1 MEKEGKKGGRMEG
14 NTERK
19 EERKKHI
26 KIKMSIIYLTYI
38 NKNRKDKNKDI
49 FGNCIDF
56 MVVFQIV
63 LGIICL
69 FFCSLLSIADF
80 FFG

>member
-19 EERKKHI
+19 EERKKHT

-38 NKNRKDKNKDI
+38 NKNLKDKNKDT

-63 LGIICL
+63 MGIICL
-69 FFCSLLSIADF
+69 ISVLH
-80 FFG
+80 